1 MVSLSEL
8 YFTLRKKFISCIR
21 VRIEKVRSHRM
32 TLGNRG
38 NTHGFHEFQF
48 HDFSPSNK
56 FKTSI
61 LTLQLSVH
69 LPYIRQ
75 H

>member
-1 MVSLSEL
+1 MVSLSKL
-8 YFTLRKKFISCIR
+8 YFTLRNKFIACIR
-21 VRIEKVRSHRM
+21 VTHRKSESHRM

-56 FKTSI
+56 FETSI
-61 LTLQLSVH
+61 FTLQLSVH

>member
-1 MVSLSEL
+1 
-8 YFTLRKKFISCIR
+8 
-21 VRIEKVRSHRM
+21 M

-56 FKTSI
+56 FASPNGREFTENSGWVPLGRSKN
-61 LTLQLSVH
+61 LSS
-69 LPYIRQ
+69 Q
-75 H
+75 GK